1 MLSQNLLSI
10 KAQKTTRRPTEDKG
24 NRYTSTIYIKVNNMK
39 LSKIILEYKPGI
51 DVKGISLT
59 YTDYGSFYGAY
70 LYPLPKTANLPLG
83 TKREKIGYL
92 DAVEYIK
99 GLTGLELPRSY
110 DYDALDKIVDALKE
124 KGYEASHDDAMDVS

>member
-1 MLSQNLLSI
+1 
-10 KAQKTTRRPTEDKG
+10 
-24 NRYTSTIYIKVNNMK
+24 MK
-39 LSKIILEYKPGI
+39 LSRIILEYKPSI
-51 DVKGISLT
+51 DVKGISLS

-83 TKREKIGYL
+83 TKREKIGYS
-92 DAVEYIK
+92 DAEEYIK

-110 DYDALDKIVDALKE
+110 DFNALDKIVDALKK